1 MSRSIHRQMSRAHAD
16 VDVEHGQTSGPHDY
30 YAISSLFVNAT
41 RVAGMGMVEVEP
53 HRAGLR
59 ESCRMVVEAS
69 WMNALLLVIP
79 LAWISHWL
87 ADGWGHEV
95 TFILCFVSIVPLQ
108 NIFDWCG
115 DQLAR
120 RTGRDT
126 GDFISISLKNCVEAT
141 LAILLLAKCELRLL
155 QSTIIVVILHLL
167 LVPGVAFF
175 IQGSKTFQQILHPH
189 HTAVNPSLLMT
200 GVLAIMLPTAFFAAL
215 DRGNDTSPAA
225 SSEDA
230 PFSPLV
236 SDLVRSDLL
245 KMSRGMSVMLILIY
259 TASRIYRHVPWPL
272 AFSWPQWPVAV
283 SWWPPRVSRKEG
295 QHVHLHKRIPIRASM
310 KAPGLEP
317 LVNLTVCLLLIFISV
332 GVMAVTAEFLV
343 ESIDP
348 IRERSNIQAEWFG
361 LVLLPLV
368 SFSPEAAI
376 AIYCFTFPQERYEY
390 GSLLRAHGRPIDLS
404 IQFTLFWMP
413 LLVLLAWWADKPL
426 HLLFDYFEVSLLL
439 GACFL
444 VNYVTADG
452 KTNFAEGM
460 ALLTLYAMI
469 ATASWFYPGQPQ
481 VGFLLTCPGSVVEG
495 VAEGPESALA
505 LL

>member
-1 MSRSIHRQMSRAHAD
+1 MRVESKSRHARQQKPQQE
-16 VDVEHGQTSGPHDY
+16 VDIEHGPTPSPCDA
-30 YAISSLFVNAT
+30 YAISSLIVNAA
-41 RVAGMGMVEVEP
+41 VVSGIGMVRVKP
-53 HRAGLR
+53 YCAGLG
-59 ESCRMVVEAS
+59 ESCRMVFKAS
-69 WMNALLLVIP
+69 WINVLLLVIP
-79 LAWISHWL
+79 LGWISHWM
-87 ADGWGHEV
+87 ADDWGHEV
-95 TFILCFVSIVPLQ
+95 TFILCFISIIPLQ

-126 GDFISISLKNCVEAT
+126 GDLISISLRNCVEAT
-141 LAILLLAKCELRLL
+141 LAILLLVKCELRLL
-155 QSTIIVVILHLL
+155 QSTIIGVVILHLL

-175 IQGSKTFQQILHPH
+175 IQGSKTLQQILHPH

-200 GVLAIMLPTAFFAAL
+200 GVLAIMLPTAFFATL
-215 DRGNDTSPAA
+215 DHGNDTSTTTSP
-225 SSEDA
+225 EDD
-230 PFSPLV
+230 PFLPLV

-259 TASRIYRHVPWPL
+259 AASRIYRHVPWPL
-272 AFSWPQWPVAV
+272 LSPQGPVSFSL
-283 SWWPPRVSRKEG
+283 WPPRVSWEKDNT
-295 QHVHLHKRIPIRASM
+295 LPPIRIAASK
-310 KAPGLEP
+310 KATGLEP
-317 LVNLTVCLLLIFISV
+317 VIHLAVCLLLIIISIV
-332 GVMAVTAEFLV
+332 VMAVTAEFLV

-348 IRERSNIQAEWFG
+348 IRERNNIQAEWFG

-376 AIYCFTFPQERYEY
+376 AVYCFIHTEERYEY
-390 GSLLRAHGRPIDLS
+390 GALLRAHGRPIDLS

-413 LLVLLAWWADKPL
+413 LLVLIAWWVDKPL

-481 VGFLLTCPGSVVEG
+481 VGFLLTCPGSVAEG
-495 VAEGPESALA
+495 VAAGPENALA
-505 LL
+505 LF